1 MKKFIAAYLALATL
15 LLLSTTA
22 LANSTLRL
30 PSEPTRQ
37 AQVRLPDATQRIAP
51 LAVATLR

>member
-30 PSEPTRQ
+30 PNEPARL
-37 AQVRLPDATQRIAP
+37 AQVRLPAASQRIAP